1 MFTSRRLLIATKH
14 KKETVLSPLLE
25 TALGV
30 HCFTDDRLDTDKL
43 GTFTG
48 EVERID
54 DPLTTARKKCEWGM
68 ELTGCDL
75 AVASEGSFGAHPSL
89 VFVPGN
95 DEIVLL
101 VDKKNNIEVVGRAV
115 STETNFSAALVSTID
130 ELKAFARRVQFP
142 SHALIVRAAEK
153 DTTAITKAITDWAQ
167 LEQCVNGLIERQ
179 GNAFIETDMRAL
191 YNPSRMKVIGQ
202 AAQRLVEKL
211 GSCCPQCGCPGFSV
225 TKTDPG
231 LPCRV
236 CGSSTR
242 SALYHTYH
250 CQRCRFEK
258 KEMFPNGKQ
267 SEDPMYC
274 DICNP

>member
-75 AVASEGSFGAHPSL
+75 AVASEGSFGAHPTL

-95 DEIVLL
+95 DEWVLL
-101 VDKKNNIEVVGRAV
+101 VDKKQGIEVFGRAI
-115 STETNFSAALVSTID
+115 STETNFSGTLISTIG
-130 ELKAFARRVQFP
+130 ELKDFARRVQFP
-142 SHALIVRAAEK
+142 SHALIVRKAEK
-153 DTTAITKAITDWAQ
+153 DNSDIIKAITDWPK
-167 LEQCVNGLIERQ
+167 LEDFVKRLIEKQ
-179 GNAFIETDMRAL
+179 GSAFVETDMRAL
-191 YNPSRMKVIGQ
+191 YNPSRMKVIEQ
-202 AAQRLVEKL
+202 AGKRLIEKL
-211 GSCCPQCGCPGFSV
+211 ASNCPQCGCPGFSV
-225 TKTDPG
+225 TKADPG
-231 LPCRV
+231 LPCYL
-236 CGSSTR
+236 CGTPTR
-242 SALYHTYH
+242 SILCHWYH

-258 KEMFPNGKQ
+258 KEVFPSGKQ
-267 SEDPMYC
+267 TEDPMYC